1 MQSLNPLLNWVHCWD
16 LCQLS
21 QSTLL
26 PLTPAP
32 LSPHLFLHLICPPSF
47 WHPRPP
53 LSLSVPPP
61 LFFLTPHPPP
71 SAFDDLSQAHG
82 EYSKGGYGGSAQSQT
97 KSAGSG
103 PGKGTHTSAHFNNT
117 HAQSLWEVK
126 DRLNMWVMLEF
137 SGERCVYMHAC
148 DVHTGGFLQ
157 RGKCNSVNLPSQHL
171 S

>member
-1 MQSLNPLLNWVHCWD
+1 MCVHSGLWVWIFFFFLFCLCCMQSLNPLLNWVHCWD

-26 PLTPAP
+26 PLTPGP
-32 LSPHLFLHLICPPSF
+32 LSPLLISF
-47 WHPRPP
+47 FISSVPLLSDTPRPP

-82 EYSKGGYGGSAQSQT
+82 EYSKGGYGGAAQSQT

-117 HAQSLWEVK
+117 HTHKVC
-126 DRLNMWVMLEF
+126 
-137 SGERCVYMHAC
+137 GE
-148 DVHTGGFLQ
+148 
-157 RGKCNSVNLPSQHL
+157 
-171 S
+171 